1 MPARTRCSFAS
12 ARRPWAVPRG
22 APGVYNIVDEKPAP
36 LREWLPAYAETIG
49 AKRSLRI
56 PAWLARIAAGPTA
69 SLVSR
74 ERANDKAKD
83 TLGWTP
89 SWPSWREGFQHAP
102 R

>member
-1 MPARTRCSFAS
+1 MAARGRGARSRPRDDRGPCSA
-12 ARRPWAVPRG
+12 
-22 APGVYNIVDEKPAP
+22 APGVYNIVDDKPAP
-36 LREWLPAYAETIG
+36 MREWLSAYAETIG

-83 TLGWTP
+83 TLGSTP
-89 SWPSWREGFQHAP
+89 SWPSWREGLQHAP